1 MNILLDLISGESSR
15 EQNQLLHLLVKLA
28 RALKHEIHELKEQ
41 MMALTTEVQTLVD
54 AVAAQGA
61 AITDATTE
69 LTKVEGMVGD
79 LQKQVADLQAQ
90 LGSGQPVD
98 AEDLAAIVSATGT
111 ITASIQTLK
120 AAMPQPV
127 DTGAVVSPPTGK
139 S

>member
-1 MNILLDLISGESSR
+1 MNILDLISGELPSR
-15 EQNQLLHLLVKLA
+15 KENHLLHLLVKLA
-28 RALKHEIHELKEQ
+28 RALRHEIHELKEN
-41 MMALTTEVQTLVD
+41 MMSLTTEVQTLVD
-54 AVAAQGA
+54 AVAAQGV

-69 LTKVEGMVGD
+69 LTKVEGMVTD
-79 LQKQVADLQAQ
+79 LQKKVADLQAQ

-127 DTGAVVSPPTGK
+127 DTGPVVSPPTT
-139 S
+139 